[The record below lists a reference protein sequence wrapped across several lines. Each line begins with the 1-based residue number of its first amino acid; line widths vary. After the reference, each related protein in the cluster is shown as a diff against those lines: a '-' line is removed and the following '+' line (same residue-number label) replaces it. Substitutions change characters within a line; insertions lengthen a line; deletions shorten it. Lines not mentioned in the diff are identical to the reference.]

1 MGFTF
6 IVFEGYEIIA
16 QTGEEVRHPE
26 KNIPRAHFI
35 VIGLSTLIFVL
46 VAFVAIGISGNCG
59 GGPSASCLLL
69 QPSPVGPVGNNNA
82 LAEIAGQVMPSGN
95 QIILFC
101 VALGALAAPNS
112 LPFSPSRCASSF
124 GL

>member
-26 KNIPRAHFI
+26 KNIPRAVFI
-35 VIGLSTLIFVL
+35 VIGRSTLIFIL

-59 GGPSASCLLL
+59 GGRSAAGLLL
-69 QPSPVGPVGNNNA
+69 QPSP
-82 LAEIAGQVMPSGN
+82 AEPTGSRDAIAGRAARVMPVVTVV
-95 QIILFC
+95 
-101 VALGALAAPNS
+101 VAL
-112 LPFSPSRCASSF
+112 RVRWW
-124 GL
+124 